1 MHILEGD
8 GMSVL
13 AHLGQAG
20 KSSVM
25 GTDQHREPVVMWGAG
40 GHATVVA
47 ECIHSIPRFVLAGVL
62 VDPVWIASAK
72 ASLAHLVIGGME
84 QLPVLR
90 DKGIWNA
97 VVAVGQ
103 NDVRVAIS
111 QSLIAHGLS
120 LPTLVSPSARV
131 SPSATIGDGSV
142 ILPGAVIN
150 ADARI
155 GRFCIINTGAI
166 VEHGVELGD
175 GVHVCPRAVIAGDVK
190 VGSHTWLGLGAMV
203 IEKLTIGSRTMIG
216 AGAVVVDNV
225 PSDVVAY
232 GVPARIRRQQH
243 QRCNEND

>member
-1 MHILEGD
+1 
-8 GMSVL
+8 MSVL
-13 AHLGQAG
+13 AHLRQAG
-20 KSSVM
+20 KSSQM

-47 ECIHSIPRFVLAGVL
+47 ESIHSIPGFVLAGVL

-90 DKGIWNA
+90 DRGIRHA

-103 NDVRVAIS
+103 NDARVEIS

-120 LPTLVSPSARV
+120 LPSVVSPSARV

-142 ILPGAVIN
+142 VRPGAIIT

-175 GVHVCPRAVIAGDVK
+175 GVHVCPRAVLAGDVK
-190 VGSHTWLGLGAMV
+190 VGPRTWIGL
-203 IEKLTIGSRTMIG
+203 
-216 AGAVVVDNV
+216 GAVVVDNV
-225 PSDVVAY
+225 PSDVVAF
-232 GVPARIRRQQH
+232 GVPARIKRQQNH
-243 QRCNEND
+243 R